1 MIPFIQVHWLAILFG
16 EYLVL
21 VLTLLNVALDG
32 SILEISDFNL
42 KHLEYFFIFFF
53 GLPLFL
59 IEYFK
64 ELIARRFND
73 G

>member
-1 MIPFIQVHWLAILFG
+1 MFYFIQTHWLAILFA
-16 EYLVL
+16 EYMSVVL
-21 VLTLLNVALDG
+21 LLFNYAVLGTIEDYSEL
-32 SILEISDFNL
+32 NL

-59 IEYFK
+59 F
-64 ELIARRFND
+64 ELVKDIVVRRFED